1 MREVSEANDSVTNL
15 FYCGLVLHIDVGL
28 CDFSCD
34 AIGGEA
40 AVGSRESGENRF
52 RLLFFRQSLP
62 QKVGLAMFG
71 EQLGVEAHRP
81 VESDLVMLDL
91 PGGPDDAGVPQGL
104 IC

>member
-1 MREVSEANDSVTNL
+1 MLDYATFPVMPS
-15 FYCGLVLHIDVGL
+15 
-28 CDFSCD
+28 
-34 AIGGEA
+34 
-40 AVGSRESGENRF
+40 AVRPLLDPESGENRF